1 MGRRNRLARGSDQAL
16 SALSSRHDRGYVR
29 PVTTPY
35 LSTIDCEYVSPG
47 LAAAY
52 LRVQGDEAAFIE
64 TNTTLAVPRL
74 LAALAEAGR
83 APAQVRYVV
92 VTHVH
97 LDHAGGASA
106 LMAACPHATLLAHP
120 RAARHLIDPSKLVA
134 SARGVYGDARFDAL
148 YGAITPIDAARVQS
162 LDDGAAVAL
171 GDATL
176 RFWHVRGHANH
187 HFVVHDEA
195 RDTVFTGDA
204 FGLAYPRLQRA
215 GRFAYPST
223 SPTDFDAAAA
233 LASVDRILALGTR
246 SACLTHFGEIADLP
260 AVATQLRE
268 WLNLS
273 DALVQAH
280 AGRKDAE
287 APLRAR
293 LEAEFQRRADAIG
306 LALDAEDRALIDFDL
321 ALNAQG
327 LAVAAS
333 KLA

>member
-1 MGRRNRLARGSDQAL
+1 
-16 SALSSRHDRGYVR
+16 
-29 PVTTPY
+29 VTTPH
-35 LSTIDCEYVSPG
+35 LTTVDCEYVSPG

-52 LRVQGDEAAFIE
+52 LRVQGDEAAFLE
-64 TNTTLAVPRL
+64 TNTTHAVPRL
-74 LAALAEAGR
+74 LGALADAGLS
-83 APAQVRYVV
+83 PAQVRYVV

-106 LMAACPHATLLAHP
+106 LMAACPNATLLAHP

-134 SARGVYGDARFDAL
+134 SARAVYGDARFDAL
-148 YGAITPIDAARVQS
+148 YGAISPIDAARVQA
-162 LDDGAAVAL
+162 LDDGASVAL

-176 RFWHVRGHANH
+176 RVWHTRGHANH

-195 RDTVFTGDA
+195 RDTVFTGDT

-223 SPTDFDAAAA
+223 SPTDFDADAA
-233 LASVDRILALGTR
+233 LASLERILALGTR
-246 SACLTHFGEIADLP
+246 SACLTHFGEVADLHE
-260 AVATQLRE
+260 VATQLRE

-273 DALVQAH
+273 DALVKEA
-280 AGRKDAE
+280 AGRTDAE
-287 APLRAR
+287 AHLRAR
-293 LEAEFQRRADAIG
+293 LAAEFQRRAEAIG
-306 LALDAEDRALIDFDL
+306 LSLDAEDRALIDFDL

-333 KLA
+333 KIL